1 VTRTRPAGLIWPIG
15 LCVAAA
21 AFPAVFGGNAAT
33 MSVATE
39 CLIYAVAAA
48 SLALLMGY
56 GGQVSLG
63 HAGLLAVGA
72 YTAAAVAIHLR
83 LPLILEILASGLIT
97 AAVGFVL
104 GLPTGRLHGLY
115 LVILTLG
122 FGVAVPQIALNWTS
136 VTNGWAGLEMPPVT
150 VLGANLASPPVLYYY
165 TLAVGG
171 LCLAAMLGLVRTR
184 AGRIFM
190 AVRDG
195 EAPAMAMGIDV
206 WRAKV
211 RVFTASAFF
220 CGVAGDLFAHWAGLV
235 APTSFPFDLSL
246 LLFAMVVVGGM
257 ASIWGTAVAAV
268 LLVVVQ
274 DAAASVGGLS
284 TAIIGSAV
292 VVTLLLVPGGLA
304 SLPRAALWRL
314 RTRREDTDGEAPPR
328 REPPLGRAEDGSAP
342 RRFGGAGVRVHAGG
356 KAQGR

>member
-1 VTRTRPAGLIWPIG
+1 VTRARPAGFMWPIAAF
-15 LCVAAA
+15 VAAA

-33 MSVATE
+33 MSVGTE

-63 HAGLLAVGA
+63 HAAFVAVGA
-72 YTAAAVAIHLR
+72 YTAAAVAIHLH
-83 LPLILEILASGLIT
+83 LPLVLEIIASGLIT

-122 FGVAVPQIALNWTS
+122 FGVAIPQIALNWTS
-136 VTNGWAGLEMPPVT
+136 MTNGWAGLEMPPVM
-150 VLGANLASPPVLYYY
+150 VFGASLASPPVLYYY
-165 TLAVGG
+165 VLAVGG
-171 LCLAAMLGLVRTR
+171 LCVLAMLSLVSAR
-184 AGRIFM
+184 AGRVFM

-195 EAPAMAMGIDV
+195 EAAAMAMGVDV
-206 WRAKV
+206 WRTKV

-246 LLFAMVVVGGM
+246 LFFAMVVVGGM
-257 ASIWGTAVAAV
+257 ASIWGAAAAAV
-268 LLVVVQ
+268 LLVIIQ

-292 VVTLLLVPGGLA
+292 VLTLLAAPGGLA
-304 SLPRAALWRL
+304 SLPRAVIWRL
-314 RTRREDTDGEAPPR
+314 RGWRARDREAAPPGP
-328 REPPLGRAEDGSAP
+328 EPPLRSADEDSTP
-342 RRFGGAGVRVHAGG
+342 RRPDGAGVRVHAAG
-356 KAQGR
+356 KERAR

>member
-1 VTRTRPAGLIWPIG
+1 VRRALPAGLLWP
-15 LCVAAA
+15 LAAFAAA
-21 AFPAVFGGNAAT
+21 AVFPAVFGGNAAT

-63 HAGLLAVGA
+63 HAGFLAVGA

-83 LPLILEILASGLIT
+83 LPLVLEILASGLIT

-136 VTNGWAGLEMPPVT
+136 VTNGWAGLETPPVT
-150 VLGANLASPPVLYYY
+150 VLGASLSSPPALYYY
-165 TLAVGG
+165 ALVVGG
-171 LCLAAMLGLVRTR
+171 LCMLAMLSLVHAR

-195 EAPAMAMGIDV
+195 EAAAMAMGVDV

-220 CGVAGDLFAHWAGLV
+220 CGVAGDLLAHWAGLV
-235 APTSFPFDLSL
+235 APTSFPLDLSL

-257 ASIWGTAVAAV
+257 ASIWGAAAAAV
-268 LLVVVQ
+268 LLVIVQ

-292 VVTLLLVPGGLA
+292 VLTLLAAPGGLA
-304 SLPRAALWRL
+304 SLPRSLVWRL
-314 RTRREDTDGEAPPR
+314 RARRDRAGETRPPSPEPPR
-328 REPPLGRAEDGSAP
+328 RSAGAHPAVP
-342 RRFGGAGVRVHAGG
+342 RPDAGG
-356 KAQGR
+356 IRVPAAGKERS